1 MESKPNNPT
10 RGNFSG
16 KNLSPRLLELEEN
29 FKKNGGSFE
38 RFKIGDLFDPQVGD
52 KDIQAK
58 HINNKGYLV
67 VSSGLQNKGIIGK
80 SDIEAKVFEKNTIT
94 IDMFGNVFFR
104 DHKYKMV
111 THARIFSLTFK
122 KQKIS
127 KEIGLYL
134 VASLLFLNKIF
145 SYNNM
150 ASFNKIKDLD
160 IRLPCSNYKIS
171 FDFMELYV
179 RELEAERVRELEA
192 ERVRELEAYLL
203 ASGLNDYQLTDNERE
218 NLTGGVNMNL
228 RRLRLVI
235 YLILKKVSD
244 LLSKICLKEG
254 CLSLVLHH

>member
-192 ERVRELEAYLL
+192 YLL